1 MTATQKPSFIYTPQY
16 EVDIGVH
23 VFPTVKYR
31 LIHDYLV
38 KHGHVG
44 QEEFLAPQP
53 ASLDELLLVHTQEY
67 LDDLKALHSTPR
79 TIYSELPLTAEIVQA
94 YMLCAGGSI
103 LAARE
108 ALARRIGVHLG
119 GGFHHAFPDHAE
131 GFCYINDVAG
141 AISVLLHDR
150 SIKRAFVVDCDL
162 HQGNGTAR
170 CFQGNHNV
178 FTFSI
183 HQEHNY
189 PVKEQS
195 DLDIGLPDF
204 ADDELYLTEL
214 GRVIPGKVDEFRP
227 DLVLYVAGADPY
239 EHDQLGQLQVTME
252 GLRRRDEMVISYCV
266 ERNIPLAIVLA
277 GGYAYKREDTVQ
289 IHVNTCLTTLQALQK

>member
-1 MTATQKPSFIYTPQY
+1 MTVIQKPSFIYTPKY

-23 VFPTVKYR
+23 VFPTIKYR

-44 QEEFLAPQP
+44 QEEFLEPQP
-53 ASLDELLLVHTQEY
+53 ASSEELLLVHTREY
-67 LDDLKALHSTPR
+67 LDDLEGLRITPR

-94 YMLCAGGSI
+94 YVLCAGGSI

-108 ALARRIGVHLG
+108 AVSRRIGVHLG
-119 GGFHHAFPDHAE
+119 GGFHHAYPDHAE
-131 GFCYINDVAG
+131 GFCYINDVAV
-141 AISVLLHDR
+141 AISVLLHDGL
-150 SIKRAFVVDCDL
+150 IKRAFVIDCDL

-170 CFQGNHNV
+170 SFQRNSNV

-189 PVKEQS
+189 PVKEPG

-204 ADDELYLTEL
+204 ADDDLYLGEL

-239 EHDQLGQLQVTME
+239 EHDQLGQLQVTMA

-266 ERNIPLAIVLA
+266 DRSIPLAIVFA
-277 GGYAYKREDTVQ
+277 GGYAHNTEDTVQ
-289 IHVNTCLTTLQALQK
+289 IHVNTCLTALQALQK